1 MLVVISTGLTASALT
16 FLVLRASFDIIS
28 LRREHKIIL
37 GDGGNAQLAQ
47 AIRSH
52 ANLLEYAPLA
62 LIGLGCLEL
71 NGVPSTV
78 VGAGGAI
85 LVLGRVLH
93 YRAMRISTAER
104 EKHLAGR
111 VLGMQLTLTTL
122 GITAV
127 SGVCWTLWTLG
138 RRA

>member
-1 MLVVISTGLTASALT
+1 MLVPATSLATSALS

-37 GDGGNAQLAQ
+37 GDGGNAELSQ

-71 NGVPSTV
+71 NGVPSTII
-78 VGAGGAI
+78 GAGGA
-85 LVLGRVLH
+85 LFVLGRVLH
-93 YRAMRISTAER
+93 YRAMRISTAARER
-104 EKHLAGR
+104 HLAGR